1 MKNSNQRGLALTEIM
16 LGTAIVALLAYTA
29 APLLVSSLDDRQSK
43 ATADDFGIFQEAA
56 AAHFKANRS
65 AYESAMQ
72 DGTGATNLCKIGV
85 NPINGSGGLQ
95 ANNTT
100 LHTCAVDASMLRF
113 LQALPTQVQ
122 SNNRYGEQ
130 WVAIFKQVYTTV
142 APIQP
147 TGGVEM
153 LVVSAKV
160 TGTPSVVTPDKRRFS
175 QAVNAADFTG
185 GNGGFIPDA
194 NRSTCVVSRT
204 ASIYE
209 ACGNGW
215 KVNLA
220 NFISPT
226 QLATFSNRVT
236 N

>member
-1 MKNSNQRGLALTEIM
+1 MQKSRQRGLALTEIM

-29 APLLVSSLDDRQSK
+29 APLLVRSLDDRSSK

-65 AYESAMQ
+65 AYESAMK
-72 DGTGATNLCKIGV
+72 DGTGAANLCKVGV
-85 NPINGSGGLQ
+85 NPTDGSGGLQ

-100 LHTCAVDASMLRF
+100 LHTCAIDATMLRF
-113 LQALPTQVQ
+113 LQALPIQVHA
-122 SNNRYGEQ
+122 NNRYGEQ

-153 LVVSAKV
+153 LVVSAQV
-160 TGTPSVVTPDKRRFS
+160 TGTPSVVAPDPRRFS
-175 QAVNAADFTG
+175 EAVNAADFTG

-194 NRSTCVVSRT
+194 DRSTCVVSKT
-204 ASIYE
+204 ASIYQ

-220 NFISPT
+220 DFISPT